1 MIGIVGGS
9 GFIGTVLART
19 LSAEGRPVR
28 LIDRAPSRAYPERWR
43 PADVRDL
50 LALSAAVAG
59 CTTLYHLAAEHRDD
73 VRPAT
78 RYHDVNVRGAEHLCA
93 AAEAHRIERIL
104 FVSSVAVYGAADHE
118 LDEAAPLRPYSE
130 YGRSKVAAE
139 QVFCRWAARAPGRSL
154 TIIRP
159 TVVFGPGNRGN
170 VFELIAQI
178 ARGRTIVIGD
188 GCNRKSLAYV
198 ENLADFLVHALRFGP
213 GSHVYNYADKPDPDM
228 NGLVTLDRGGAR
240 RRPRAAAAPSLW
252 PRARGRPGLRPPGA
266 PHRAQARRQR
276 GAYPQVCRHDPVRQC
291 PLSGIRIH
299 ASTRS
304 ARRPRHHHPARVRS
318 ARGIRQAT
326 CLLRGQGRRAARD
339 VASCSGLGPGA
350 DPLWLG
356 NRAAVR

>member
-1 MIGIVGGS
+1 VIGIVGGS

-43 PADVRDL
+43 PADVRDA
-50 LALSAAVAG
+50 LALSAAIAG

-93 AAEAHRIERIL
+93 AAEAHRIERML

-178 ARGRTIVIGD
+178 ARGRAIVIGD

-213 GSHVYNYADKPDPDM
+213 GRHIYNYADKPDPDM
-228 NGLVTLDRGGAR
+228 NGLVTLTGEALGVD
-240 RRPRAAAAPSLW
+240 
-252 PRARGRPGLRPPGA
+252 RGRPVHLPYGLGLGVGLGCDLLARLT
-266 PHRAQARRQR
+266 ARRLAVSAAR
-276 GAYPQVCRHDPVRQC
+276 IRKYAATTRFANARCLASGFTPRHDLHDALVTT
-291 PLSGIRIH
+291 IRREFGARA
-299 ASTRS
+299 AS
-304 ARRPRHHHPARVRS
+304 
-318 ARGIRQAT
+318 
-326 CLLRGQGRRAARD
+326 GRRLAFFAAKAGERH
-339 VASCSGLGPGA
+339 VT
-350 DPLWLG
+350 
-356 NRAAVR
+356 